1 MAYASIPDLRKS
13 LPKQVTIGDNTLS
26 TPDVVQTQGAPN
38 TISNASALYYLD
50 LATQHINSRLET
62 LYFTPLRRIKQLEV
76 LLTQNVAAGGDI
88 IYVPDGSAFNVG
100 CLIRIGDGNHTETH
114 FIKEAWP
121 TDPARMG
128 QLKLDLPLQNAYV
141 ATAPTMVSE
150 IVYPAPIPVCCAR
163 IAAAAII
170 DKVFVTEKAPD
181 VPTGYGKCLDPFTE
195 VLMFD
200 GTVKQAWQIK
210 IGDLLMGPDSKPRT
224 VLVTCSGYDE
234 MYRITPTKGSPYK
247 VNSKHILSLKMTGG
261 SETSCRKEFTS
272 NEIINISVPDY
283 LKQNKTFK
291 HCAKG
296 YRVPVEWP
304 NRPVPVDPYFLGL
317 WLGDGTSNSTEI
329 TNQDQEVAQWLADY
343 ATSLGLP
350 LKEYNRKAPLF
361 LIGRAKGKKNNVLR
375 DGLRSINTLKNKH
388 IPDLYKINDRETRLR
403 LLAGIVDT
411 DGHLMPNG
419 GYDIVLVN
427 KRLAYDVAFLAKSLG
442 FSAYPSN
449 CKKTCVNNGVVGDY
463 IRMTISGNIDEI
475 PVQIE
480 RKKAKPRRQKKD
492 VLKTGIK
499 VELEGV
505 GPYCGWEIDQD
516 GLFLLADFTV
526 THNSMRTLA
535 NNDLDAI
542 LNGAMRLVGQDYNG
556 RRFVRVTNFDTIKST
571 SQFPPGQGKE
581 I

>member
-50 LATQHINSRLET
+50 LATQHINGRLET

-181 VPTGYGKCLDPFTE
+181 VPTGYGK
-195 VLMFD
+195 
-200 GTVKQAWQIK
+200 
-210 IGDLLMGPDSKPRT
+210 
-224 VLVTCSGYDE
+224 
-234 MYRITPTKGSPYK
+234 
-247 VNSKHILSLKMTGG
+247 
-261 SETSCRKEFTS
+261 
-272 NEIINISVPDY
+272 
-283 LKQNKTFK
+283 
-291 HCAKG
+291 
-296 YRVPVEWP
+296 
-304 NRPVPVDPYFLGL
+304 
-317 WLGDGTSNSTEI
+317 
-329 TNQDQEVAQWLADY
+329 
-343 ATSLGLP
+343 
-350 LKEYNRKAPLF
+350 
-361 LIGRAKGKKNNVLR
+361 
-375 DGLRSINTLKNKH
+375 
-388 IPDLYKINDRETRLR
+388 
-403 LLAGIVDT
+403 
-411 DGHLMPNG
+411 
-419 GYDIVLVN
+419 
-427 KRLAYDVAFLAKSLG
+427 
-442 FSAYPSN
+442 
-449 CKKTCVNNGVVGDY
+449 
-463 IRMTISGNIDEI
+463 
-475 PVQIE
+475 
-480 RKKAKPRRQKKD
+480 
-492 VLKTGIK
+492 
-499 VELEGV
+499 
-505 GPYCGWEIDQD
+505 
-516 GLFLLADFTV
+516 
-526 THNSMRTLA
+526 SMRTLA